1 MTTNRK
7 EKPRIELVAVKL
19 WHKLLDAIEDNLKH
33 DHEYSDED
41 INRRVKK
48 MKGLIDGLAPEDRK
62 LLFWYYRGILYKSF
76 RQKGKFTTLNM
87 YLLRIWI
94 TNIIIDLTEKFTG
107 RKIREFRASCEEYQ
121 LDITDYVCRER
132 EYLPFKRQKEL
143 VNHIIKCPD
152 CRRDFENYLD
162 TFTAISMQF
171 EPPAGEAERT
181 ADLKRI
187 KEMIKAKEKE
197 ESGDKK
203 K

>member
-7 EKPRIELVAVKL
+7 AKPRIELAEVKL
-19 WHKLLDAIEDNLKH
+19 WHKLLDAIEDDLKH
-33 DHEYSDED
+33 DQEYSDED

-48 MKGLIDGLAPEDRK
+48 MKGLIDGLALEDRK
-62 LLFWYYRGILYKSF
+62 LLFWYHKGTLYKSF
-76 RQKGKFTTLNM
+76 REKGKFTTLNM

-94 TNIIIDLTEKFTG
+94 TNIIIDLAEKFTG
-107 RKIREFRASCEEYQ
+107 REIRVFRAPCEEYQ
-121 LDITDYVCRER
+121 VDLIDYVCRER

-143 VNHIIKCPD
+143 VYHIIKCPD
-152 CRRDFENYLD
+152 CRKDFADYLD
-162 TFTAISMQF
+162 ATAAISMQF
-171 EPPAGEAERT
+171 MPPETEAKRE

-187 KEMIKAKEKE
+187 KEMIKAKEKK